1 MKMIHIIDAVAIS
14 DHDSVVFAL
23 NLLNSM
29 ILSVIGNILAIF
41 NEDNLLVFSFLNFD
55 HMVVTQFDELL
66 FRYVDKK
73 IEDKDANN
81 S

>member
-1 MKMIHIIDAVAIS
+1 MKMIPVIDAVAIG

>member
-1 MKMIHIIDAVAIS
+1 MKMIPVVDAMTIG
-14 DHDSVVFAL
+14 DHDGVVLAL
-23 NLLNSM
+23 NLLNRM

-55 HMVVTQFDELL
+55 HMMVTQFDELL
-66 FRYVDKK
+66 FGYVDKK
-73 IEDKDANN
+73 IEDEDANN